1 MIVYGYLDGGIS
13 VEISDDADPYSEDV
27 RRLVKEKM
35 YQLLGEDQL
44 DIHLEVVSEGG
55 HFI

>member
-27 RRLVKEKM
+27 RRLIKEKM